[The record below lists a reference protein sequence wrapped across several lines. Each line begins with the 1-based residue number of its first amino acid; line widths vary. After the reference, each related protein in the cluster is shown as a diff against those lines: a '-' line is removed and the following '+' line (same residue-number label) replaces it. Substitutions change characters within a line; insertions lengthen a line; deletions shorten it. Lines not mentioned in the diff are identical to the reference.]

1 MGIESLSSAM
11 SNTCDNHRLYW
22 TETWANQLSY
32 EYSKNRNLFFNIH
45 AFPPKPISKENI
57 NKFLM
62 YIRNGGKMK
71 IPKNWNKIP

>member
-1 MGIESLSSAM
+1 M
-11 SNTCDNHRLYW
+11 SNTYDNHRLYW

-45 AFPPKPISKENI
+45 AFPPKPISIENI

-71 IPKNWNKIP
+71 IPENWNKIP